1 MIQKFFATLISIC
14 FFCSLAK
21 ADELWLKNISTAKL
35 NELYQQIGY
44 TGITEKSWL
53 MLPSKRY
60 PAVFLKKFP
69 ADFAKIEDSEQRNS
83 LFIKIMAP
91 LALKLNQDILK
102 ERQLILDIDRD
113 FKQNQKIS
121 STQLKTLEEKAAKY
135 DVFTRLKDNERTDFL
150 ISELLKR
157 IDIISPSIMISLAA
171 IETDFGS
178 SRIVKEGNSLY
189 KVLQWHTQSGLKP
202 IGEDENA
209 DYRIKTYPDIYQA
222 IKDFALRI
230 NSNINFDFFRTARAE
245 IHSSTNPEQ
254 LIGKPLI
261 AYAFT
266 NSELKNYAGIIEYI
280 LSYYE
285 LFIIDQSTLDT
296 TAITKQ
302 IIKKYAN

>member
-1 MIQKFFATLISIC
+1 MIQKFFATLILTC
-14 FFCSLAK
+14 FFCSLAN

-35 NELYQQIGY
+35 TELYQQVGY
-44 TGITEKSWL
+44 TGITEKNWL
-53 MLPSKRY
+53 MLPSKHY
-60 PAVFLKKFP
+60 PAIFLKKFP
-69 ADFAKIEDSEQRNS
+69 TDFTKIEDTEQRNS

-91 LALKLNQDILK
+91 LTLKLNQDILS
-102 ERQLILDIDRD
+102 ERQQILNIDRD
-113 FKQNQKIS
+113 FRQKQKIS
-121 STQLKTLEEKAAKY
+121 SAQQKTLEEKAIKY
-135 DVFTRLKDNERTDFL
+135 DVFTRLKDHERTDFL

-157 IDIISPSIMISLAA
+157 IDVISPSIMISLAA

-178 SRIVKEGNSLY
+178 SRIVKDGNSLY

-202 IGEDENA
+202 IGEDKNA

-230 NSNINFDFFRTARAE
+230 NSNINFEFFRAARAE
-245 IHSSTNPEQ
+245 IHKSTNPER
-254 LIGKPLI
+254 LIGKPLV

-296 TAITKQ
+296 TVITKQ